1 MYTEEDIAKVQ
12 KEMAIKFFKNNFLG
26 KNPNEALY
34 NVMRDGIL
42 DIATT
47 LGRFMIIK
55 ICLQAIEDDKSY
67 FDKLDTETQS
77 FITNCK
83 LGVEDICES
92 LDAILTPI
100 VQALKGQRCI

>member
-1 MYTEEDIAKVQ
+1 MYTEDDVTKVQ
-12 KEMAIKFFKNNFLG
+12 KEMTIKFFKNNFLG

-47 LGRFMIIK
+47 LGRFIIIK
-55 ICLQAIEDDKSY
+55 ICLQAIVDDKPY

-92 LDAILTPI
+92 LDRILTPI
-100 VQALKGQRCI
+100 VQSLREQRCI